1 MSLENNDMTTNM
13 ASTPA
18 TPVTPAAS
26 TATNAAPR
34 QAAPQSAPK
43 KAKKGPNLFVRILL
57 IFLFGIIFGVT
68 SGIAFSSV
76 ALVGEGLIN
85 PFLKNH
91 LPIFAEAR
99 EEDDPEEEL
108 NNPGANAELINTA
121 LTEEEKKLEEVEDI
135 VMEQEDYTVAEVAE
149 LCMPSIVSINV
160 TVDYQYNG
168 YTTEVQGAG
177 SGIIVGKSDN
187 ELLIATNYHVVDGT
201 KKTTIQF
208 CDGTT
213 ADATVKGKKVS
224 MDLAVVAVNLMDLST
239 STLNTITIA
248 TIGNSDDLKV
258 GEGVVAIGNALG
270 YGQSVTFGVVSALD
284 RTITTQDGE
293 SNAFIQTDAAINPG
307 NSGGALINLRGELI
321 GINSDKLAG
330 SAVEGM
336 GYAIPINAADPI
348 IRDLMNKKQL
358 VELPEDQQS
367 YFGISAV
374 EISSEKYTNEGARI
388 PKGIYISDVMPGGT
402 AEAAGLQ
409 RGDIITEFE
418 GDSIVTMAEFKKYL
432 AAYAK
437 GSKVK
442 ITYERYNGTKY
453 EEFTVEVTLQGK
465 AE

>member
-1 MSLENNDMTTNM
+1 MSLENNDMNENM
-13 ASTPA
+13 TS
-18 TPVTPAAS
+18 TPVTS
-26 TATNAAPR
+26 TPV
-34 QAAPQSAPK
+34 QSAPVSQAQPRPAAK
-43 KAKKGPNLFVRILL
+43 SAPKAKKGPNVFVRILL
-57 IFLFGIIFGVT
+57 MLLFGIIFGVT

-91 LPIFAEAR
+91 LPIFAQANPG
-99 EEDDPEEEL
+99 EEPEEEL
-108 NNPGANAELINTA
+108 NNPGGNAELINTQ
-121 LTEEEKKLEEVEDI
+121 LTEEEKKIEEVEDI

-149 LCMPSIVSINV
+149 MCMPSIVIIKV
-160 TVDYQYNG
+160 KVDYNYNG
-168 YTTEVQGAG
+168 YTTEVDGAG
-177 SGIIVGKSDN
+177 SGIIVGKSDK

-208 CDGTT
+208 CDGTE
-213 ADATVKGKKVS
+213 AEAEVKGKKVN
-224 MDLAVVAVNLMDLST
+224 MDLAVVAVDLMDLSN
-239 STLNTITIA
+239 STLNSIQVA

-258 GEGVVAIGNALG
+258 GESVVAIGNALG

-358 VELPEDQQS
+358 SELPEDQQS

-374 EISSEKYTNEGARI
+374 EINTTKYTPEGAVI

-402 AEAAGLQ
+402 ADAAGLQ

-442 ITYERYNGTKY
+442 ITYERYNGSTY
-453 EEFTVEVTLQGK
+453 EEFTVEVTLKGK
-465 AE
+465 DE